1 MENPWG
7 ERTGTKF
14 KSEEDRLKALDEVF
28 GIKLSSVEREGIEG
42 MVSEIKR
49 Q

>member
-7 ERTGTKF
+7 EREQKF
-14 KSEEDRLKALDEVF
+14 KSEDRPKALDEVF
-28 GIKLSSVEREGIEG
+28 RIKLSPVEREGIKG